1 MGTAT
6 EDCCWH
12 AMCVCV
18 LQGAFACGLKEI
30 CHKCVVTEVWL
41 VRFWSEAACSLIKF
55 FLLNSP
61 LSLSLFFYPFSSFL
75 QEREW
80 DLVFVL
86 RDYNVTC
93 FKIADVLI
101 AVLGAYQKLKL
112 KALCV
117 FPSACLYSFSPSS
130 SSLLKIVLALIQ
142 SRDEINSWVDLV
154 ENLKRHHN
162 TCDN

>member
-1 MGTAT
+1 MQFNQ
-6 EDCCWH
+6 
-12 AMCVCV
+12 V
-18 LQGAFACGLKEI
+18 
-30 CHKCVVTEVWL
+30 
-41 VRFWSEAACSLIKF
+41 S
-55 FLLNSP
+55 LLNSH
-61 LSLSLFFYPFSSFL
+61 LSFYPFSSFL
-75 QEREW
+75 QERGR

-130 SSLLKIVLALIQ
+130 PLKSS
-142 SRDEINSWVDLV
+142 W
-154 ENLKRHHN
+154 H
-162 TCDN
+162 

>member
-1 MGTAT
+1 M
-6 EDCCWH
+6 
-12 AMCVCV
+12 
-18 LQGAFACGLKEI
+18 
-30 CHKCVVTEVWL
+30 
-41 VRFWSEAACSLIKF
+41 RFNQVS
-55 FLLNSP
+55 LLNSHLSFYP
-61 LSLSLFFYPFSSFL
+61 LSSLL
-75 QEREW
+75 QERER

-117 FPSACLYSFSPSS
+117 F
-130 SSLLKIVLALIQ
+130 SLSLFVFLQSILAVEIILALTQ
-142 SRDEINSWVDLV
+142 SRDEINSPVDLV
-154 ENLKRHHN
+154 ENLKHHQD